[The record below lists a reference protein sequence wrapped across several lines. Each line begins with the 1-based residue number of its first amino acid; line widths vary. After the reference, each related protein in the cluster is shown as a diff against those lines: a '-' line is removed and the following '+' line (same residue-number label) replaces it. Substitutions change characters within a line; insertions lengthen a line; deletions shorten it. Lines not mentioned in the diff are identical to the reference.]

1 MNKAITSLLLSLLA
15 AAAFAA
21 SPTDIT
27 YTEGDASVRYARN
40 GRTEEAVIGDKLDT
54 GDMVK
59 TGSDGRVEMDQKG
72 VTLKVSPGTV
82 FTLME
87 RERSGSQ
94 TGVVSV
100 ALGSLKMRYAKLT
113 GREPLVQTA
122 SCVAGV
128 RGTELTVFAG
138 ADGSSLIA
146 VDSGE
151 VDVEAGGKVVELAA
165 GEGVEVKPGQAPGDK
180 FVVRTDILD
189 YSKWNQDKLDAM
201 LSDPLGAIDALTR
214 QMTSYV
220 KSVEEFEAYYKE
232 YGKKLSQERRLL
244 AGLMREKGKEA
255 EARKHDMEVVVPLAQ
270 QTGNLLLNVRFY
282 SLSALS
288 LRRYVA
294 GRMYVLL
301 KSRNMG
307 GQQDAAYED
316 FLQKYKEFLATF
328 NQFIIPYI
336 VEADI

>member
-1 MNKAITSLLLSLLA
+1 MNKAIIGLSFSLLA

-27 YTEGDASVRYARN
+27 YAEGDASVRYARN
-40 GRTEEAVIGDKLDT
+40 GRTEEAAIGDKLDT

-72 VTLKVSPGTV
+72 VILNVSPGTV

-165 GEGVEVKPGQAPGDK
+165 GEGVEVKPGQAPGEK
-180 FVVRTDILD
+180 FVVRTDIMD
-189 YSKWNQDKLDAM
+189 YGKWNQDKLEAM
-201 LSDPLGAIDALTR
+201 LSDPLVAIDALTK
-214 QMTSYV
+214 QMTFYV

-232 YGKKLSQERRLL
+232 YQGRLSQERKKL
-244 AGLMREKGKEA
+244 AELTRDKSKQEEA
-255 EARKHDMEVVVPLAQ
+255 KKLQTEVVIPLAQ
-270 QTGNLLLNVRFY
+270 QSGNLLLNVRFY

-288 LRRYVA
+288 MRRYVA

-307 GQQDAAYED
+307 GQQDTVYAD
-316 FLQKYKEFLATF
+316 FLQKYKEFLAMF
-328 NQFIIPYI
+328 DQFIIPYI